1 MAAALTDGALSDGA
15 LTDGALADPAL
26 ADPAL
31 PDREPADGTLLI
43 TRTTRPL
50 GLVIAGDIDEF
61 SYADPTAA
69 LSDFAAEPGEVH
81 IDLANVRYCDLAGL
95 RAIVRLTLAD
105 NRGPDHGGRRVTVHD
120 MPEHLSDIL
129 RILGWDATPGLVL
142 AER

>member
-1 MAAALTDGALSDGA
+1 MSARQCRAGRRPAALRRQRSAASSAAAPVAAALTDGA

-26 ADPAL
+26 AD
-31 PDREPADGTLLI
+31 LI
-43 TRTTRPL
+43 
-50 GLVIAGDIDEF
+50 
-61 SYADPTAA
+61 
-69 LSDFAAEPGEVH
+69 

-120 MPEHLSDIL
+120 MPEHLSNIL